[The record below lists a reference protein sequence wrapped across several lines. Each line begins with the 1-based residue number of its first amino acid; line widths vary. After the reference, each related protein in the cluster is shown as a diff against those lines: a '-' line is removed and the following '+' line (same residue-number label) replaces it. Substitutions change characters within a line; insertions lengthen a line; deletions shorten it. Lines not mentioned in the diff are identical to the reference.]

1 MRQRYRN
8 VWRASWLLLLAFLLL
23 VAGCG
28 TIRVS
33 GALNESNT
41 SVSTGT
47 VSSVHFTAIFGS
59 NGTLINVTVVTL
71 VAPFLAAIIAWIT
84 KLFGPT
90 PKGRRGRMSTTE
102 VAAKS
107 MARSVATKVGNEV
120 GRAIVRGVLGSLGGG
135 KGR

>member
-1 MRQRYRN
+1 M
-8 VWRASWLLLLAFLLL
+8 
-23 VAGCG
+23 
-28 TIRVS
+28 
-33 GALNESNT
+33 
-41 SVSTGT
+41 
-47 VSSVHFTAIFGS
+47 
-59 NGTLINVTVVTL
+59 
-71 VAPFLAAIIAWIT
+71 LAALIAWIT